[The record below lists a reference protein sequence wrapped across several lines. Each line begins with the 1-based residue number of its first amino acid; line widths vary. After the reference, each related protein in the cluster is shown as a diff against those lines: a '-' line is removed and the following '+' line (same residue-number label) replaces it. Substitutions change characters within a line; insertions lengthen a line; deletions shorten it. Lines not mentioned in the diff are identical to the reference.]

1 MLKAIRIISFV
12 YIATPKIFR
21 NTLSPL
27 FISQEILLL
36 LFLEI
41 SEKFWQ
47 RVLSQDYKNIF
58 FSVIEN
64 NQVCSKFHLHDSVHK
79 VIKLFPKQLIKI
91 HAHFEKPCTKLKKC
105 KFKIESTKIKIGKAE
120 INLKTS
126 QFYIWILIWFYKFL
140 NFNFRFSNLTF
151 IFKFHWDFT
160 PQASASLTLI
170 QWKHK

>member
-1 MLKAIRIISFV
+1 MRIISFV
-12 YIATPKIFR
+12 YIATSKIFR
-21 NTLSPL
+21 NNSSPL
-27 FISQEILLL
+27 VISQEILLL

-47 RVLSQDYKNIF
+47 RVLSQDYKKIF

-64 NQVCSKFHLHDSVHK
+64 NQVCSKFHLDDSVHK

-91 HAHFEKPCTKLKKC
+91 HAPCTKLKKC
-105 KFKIESTKIKIGKAE
+105 KFKIESTKIKIGKSE
-120 INLKTS
+120 KKLKTS

-151 IFKFHWDFT
+151 IFKFHWGFT

>member
-1 MLKAIRIISFV
+1 MRIISFV
-12 YIATPKIFR
+12 YIATSKIFR
-21 NTLSPL
+21 NNLSPL

-47 RVLSQDYKNIF
+47 RVLSQDYKKIF

-64 NQVCSKFHLHDSVHK
+64 NQVCSKFHLDDSVHK

-91 HAHFEKPCTKLKKC
+91 HAPCTKLKKC
-105 KFKIESTKIKIGKAE
+105 KFKIESTKIKIGKSE
-120 INLKTS
+120 KNLKTS

-151 IFKFHWDFT
+151 IFKFHWGFT

-170 QWKHK
+170 